1 MPITLYA
8 MAALGIALAASLG
21 GNYLLFKARDAAKAE
36 TATVQASYAQ
46 AQAAGK
52 ACSDGV
58 VALQVAAQKRQQ
70 AAQAALQ
77 AASGRAAAAEAQAS
91 RTLQTAPTSKDSC
104 VAAEAL
110 IKAKLAE
117 RGKR

>member
-1 MPITLYA
+1 MPTLYLYA
-8 MAALGIALAASLG
+8 IVAALFAASLG
-21 GNYLLFKARDAAKAE
+21 GNYLLFNARDAAKAE

-70 AAQAALQ
+70 VAQAALQ
-77 AASGRAAAAEAQAS
+77 AAGTRAAAAEAQAN

-104 VAAEAL
+104 LAAGEL
-110 IKAKLAE
+110 IRAKLAE
-117 RGKR
+117 RRK